1 MTPFV
6 INKVFFLVSGPL
18 HKRLSSLLDL
28 VTLCHLMN
36 YDYKVLWGPPEE
48 GCQLQLNDILINK
61 EILSRVVKDVSILH
75 ESSSYYYN
83 PKIPSHLI
91 LQQSQ
96 VTRKHH
102 SGLHENVDF
111 HEWLVIASEA
121 EANLVPPTMN
131 YISYNLER
139 QKQYQL
145 WEFDFTITG
154 YLNAMKNEY
163 GDNVIG
169 LYVKNR
175 EDFVDT
181 YYLDFI
187 RCLNPSAKVFVGFS
201 GEVSVKDRKE
211 VIKILKDHNP
221 PSRMFQ
227 LSIQEE
233 DSTTTSTSGVDNRS
247 LDDLLTF
254 ACFVDGCKVLITEE
268 GSMDEYIKIVVA
280 TNLTRLCVVDRKSR
294 SSRVENCS
302 YEQLFLMS
310 ANHDG
315 NSINHISS

>member
-6 INKVFFLVSGPL
+6 INKVFLLVSGPL

-36 YDYKVLWGPPEE
+36 HDYKILWGPHEE
-48 GCQLQLNDILINK
+48 GCRLHLNDILVNE

-75 ESSSYYYN
+75 ESSYYYN
-83 PKIPSHLI
+83 PEIPSHLI

-96 VTRKHH
+96 VAREHLSVSHK
-102 SGLHENVDF
+102 NVDF

-121 EANLVPPTMN
+121 EANLVPTTMN
-131 YISYNLER
+131 YISYKLER

-154 YLNAMKNEY
+154 YLNAMKSEY

-187 RCLNPSAKVFVGFS
+187 RTLNPSAKVFVGFS
-201 GEVSVKDRKE
+201 GELSVKERKE

-221 PSRMFQ
+221 PARIFQ
-227 LSIQEE
+227 LSVQEE
-233 DSTTTSTSGVDNRS
+233 DSTTTFTSTSTSTSGVDNRS

-268 GSMDEYIKIVVA
+268 GSMDEYMKIVVA

-310 ANHDG
+310 
-315 NSINHISS
+315 INHISS

>member
-1 MTPFV
+1 MMTPFV
-6 INKVFFLVSGPL
+6 VNKIFLLLSGPL
-18 HKRLSSLLDL
+18 HRRLASLLDL
-28 VTLCHLMN
+28 ITLCHLMKC
-36 YDYKVLWGPPEE
+36 DYKVLWGPNEE

-96 VTRKHH
+96 LAREHH
-102 SGLHENVDF
+102 SDVDV
-111 HEWLVIASEA
+111 HEWLVIASEM
-121 EANLVPPTMN
+121 EANLVPPN
-131 YISYNLER
+131 IDYIHYKLER

-145 WEFDFTITG
+145 WEFEFTIIG

-163 GDNVIG
+163 GDNLIG

-187 RCLNPSAKVFVGFS
+187 RTMNPSAKVFVGFS
-201 GEVSVKDRKE
+201 GEVSVNDRKE
-211 VIKILKDHNP
+211 VTKILKAHNT
-221 PSRMFQ
+221 PSRIFQ
-227 LSIQEE
+227 LTIRDDDNGS
-233 DSTTTSTSGVDNRS
+233 SSGDNNRS

-268 GSMDEYIKIVVA
+268 GSMDEYMKIVVA
-280 TNLTRLCVVDRKSR
+280 TNLTRLCVVDKKNR

-302 YEQLFLMS
+302 YEQLFFMS
-310 ANHDG
+310 ANHEE
-315 NSINHISS
+315 